1 MQPIRENRMS
11 PEFAKSVVK
20 TCLRVKKADKVTIST
35 WQHTLDLAEALA
47 IECRREGAF
56 TETTLS
62 TDEVFYD
69 TLLNRPLENLRTTDP
84 FGLALLDIAT
94 ARIIIDGPENPE
106 RMKTVPTERWDAIFK
121 AGKPF
126 TDKYIQKKTPSI
138 DIQLGLVTPQRAK
151 TYGFNYNDWKASV
164 DAALEVEYE
173 EMSRMGKKIRS
184 LLEEAREVD
193 VSAGLK
199 TRLTFRLEDR
209 PVRLYDGVID
219 EEDIAKGLTFASL
232 PAGSVSVSPNET
244 SANGTFVSDIPQP
257 QYGKLIHDIS
267 WSFKDGK
274 LTAFNGGRNVEA
286 VKATWEKAT
295 GDKEKIASFTLG
307 INPKA
312 KTGFLD
318 NSIVLGTATIG
329 IGENRVLGGKNNSS
343 WGFGIT
349 TTRPTVKLDGKIIL
363 KDGKFTV

>member
-20 TCLRVKKADKVTIST
+20 MCLRVKKADKVTIST

-56 TETTLS
+56 TQTTLS

-69 TLLNRPLENLRTTDP
+69 TLLNRPLENLRTTNP

-94 ARIIIDGPENPE
+94 AYITIDGPENPE
-106 RMKTVPTERWDAIFK
+106 RMKTVPTERWDAYFK
-121 AGKPF
+121 AGKPYF
-126 TDKYIQKKTPSI
+126 DEYIKKKTPSI

-151 TYGFNYNDWKASV
+151 TYGFNYNDWKTSV
-164 DAALEVEYE
+164 DAALQVEYE
-173 EMSRMGKKIRS
+173 EMSRLGKKIRS
-184 LLEEAREVD
+184 LLEKAKEVH
-193 VSAGLK
+193 VTAGLR
-199 TRLTFRLEDR
+199 TRLTLRLEDR

-219 EEDIAKGLTFASL
+219 EEDIAKGLTFATL
-232 PAGSVSVSPNET
+232 PAGSVSVAPSET

-274 LTAFNGGRNVEA
+274 LTAFTGGRNIEA
-286 VKATWEKAT
+286 IKATWEKAT
-295 GDKEKIASFTLG
+295 GDKEKIANFTLG

-349 TTRPTVKLDGKIIL
+349 TTKPTVKLDGKIIL
-363 KDGKFTV
+363 KDGKFTI